1 MNAKILIPLCAAA
14 ALMIGCSERDDTRE
28 STTPTADDTST
39 PGGTSAPA
47 PADPATSTTT
57 PSTPETTPSDTAAPA
72 DTQQPTNPPP
82 SGGQ

>member
-14 ALMIGCSERDDTRE
+14 ALATGCADRDTTRE
-28 STTPTADDTST
+28 STTPTADDSST
-39 PGGTSAPA
+39 PGGASAPA

-57 PSTPETTPSDTAAPA
+57 PSTTETTPSDTAAPA
-72 DTQQPTNPPP
+72 DTQPTNPPP